1 MLIESPARTTSI
13 AQEAAEAIIGPT
25 VLLGRTRISNMVH
38 KFYRDPATGPGETAR
53 IISTNATLASRILTV
68 ANTVQR
74 GGGIP
79 ATTIEAA
86 TVRLGGDH
94 ARALA
99 LAYEAGSAI
108 AATSGHTRDF
118 ASFWSQ
124 CIARGCLARAMAMN
138 CDARIA
144 GQAFLVGALQDTGIP
159 LLNAAQPVDYD
170 EILRRSGGSQGRLA
184 MLEWQSFNLNHI
196 YIGAELLR
204 GWGMPGVIVDSVG
217 KHHTSPPSAATT
229 DAAVRLWQ
237 IAYVVGALPIGTA
250 SAHDAAYAT
259 LRRLIST
266 AFHLAGC
273 GAATLVGQ
281 ATAEYNDI
289 VEMFKPFAPQACPAD
304 ELFAGIATALG
315 ISEQSSAA
323 LPTETPVTQLR
334 RERAA
339 LNADAEQPAYVA
351 SIF

>member
-1 MLIESPARTTSI
+1 MSIESPARTTSI
-13 AQEAAEAIIGPT
+13 AQEAAAAIIGPT

-38 KFYRDPATGPGETAR
+38 KFYRDQAAGPGEAAR
-53 IISTNATLASRILTV
+53 TISTNATLASRLLAV

-86 TVRLGGDH
+86 TVRLGADH

-99 LAYEAGSAI
+99 LVYEAGSAI
-108 AATSGHTRDF
+108 AATSGHTGSF
-118 ASFWSQ
+118 ASFWSH
-124 CIARGCLARAMAMN
+124 CVARGCLARAIVMN
-138 CDARIA
+138 CDARLA
-144 GQAFLVGALQDTGIP
+144 GQAFLVGALQDAGIP
-159 LLNAAQPVDYD
+159 LLSAAQPVDYD

-184 MLEWQSFNLNHI
+184 VLEWQSFNLNHI

-204 GWGMPGVIVDSVG
+204 GWGMPGTIVDSVG
-217 KHHTSPPSAATT
+217 KHHASPPAAATT
-229 DAAVRLWQ
+229 DTAVRLWQ
-237 IAYVVGALPIGTA
+237 IGYVAGALPIGTA
-250 SAHDAAYAT
+250 SAYDAAYAT
-259 LRRLIST
+259 LRRLVST
-266 AFHLAGC
+266 AFNLTDAC
-273 GAATLVGQ
+273 VARLVGQ

-289 VEMFKPFAPQACPAD
+289 VELFKPFAPQARPAD
-304 ELFAGIATALG
+304 ELFATVAAALG
-315 ISEQSSAA
+315 INGPADAA
-323 LPTETPVTQLR
+323 TETPATHLR